1 MCLAEADGGPS
12 AGDSLKGL
20 PCATLASMKLSSQ
33 ERVILNAL
41 DGVGVA
47 PVSDVAGASSLSE
60 HSVRYGL
67 SGLIE
72 QQLVRPFCSID
83 PGALGFRAYS
93 IYFSLKPGSVAD
105 CSRGVERIVA
115 HPYVSWLGE
124 ISGPFQY
131 GCTVYARNLT
141 QAIAII
147 GEVSEAFAVPWH
159 RKVFYERTQIV
170 FWPLKFF
177 GSPNVPSI
185 SIDCPSSDRTHKIDE
200 LDHRI
205 LLRKSEDALVSNA
218 TLAREC
224 GEAVSTVSYRV
235 AQLKERRIINGAWFV
250 PNWEKLGLIHSQ
262 FSLLLTRVDPKLQ
275 KALIDFG
282 RASPV
287 CCIALACAGSWDFE
301 LNALTED
308 QAGVQTF
315 QTELWR
321 EFGNYIE
328 STTILSYTRAIKF
341 TNYPFSQFNMVNA

>member
-12 AGDSLKGL
+12 TGDSLKGL

-72 QQLVRPFCSID
+72 KQLVRPFCSID

-105 CSRGVERIVA
+105 CSRGVERIV
-115 HPYVSWLGE
+115 
-124 ISGPFQY
+124 
-131 GCTVYARNLT
+131 
-141 QAIAII
+141 I

-275 KALIDFG
+275 KALIDWPGFAG
-282 RASPV
+282 MLHSARV
-287 CCIALACAGSWDFE
+287 C
-301 LNALTED
+301 
-308 QAGVQTF
+308 
-315 QTELWR
+315 R
-321 EFGNYIE
+321 
-328 STTILSYTRAIKF
+328 
-341 TNYPFSQFNMVNA
+341 